1 MRICLK
7 YKKLIFVTKFIV
19 NLVTMEDCNIC
30 CEKYTMKIKKKTGCP
45 YCEFHCCTGCFRRYL
60 LDNGKDNPDCMS
72 CHRELNIDFI
82 MEVTPKTFYNK
93 EYREK
98 KANDLLSREKSLLPE
113 TQNIMEERIAYQK
126 KMELVN
132 VLKAEERQLKE
143 RLKNIKRE
151 IFTIRHSNID
161 IFMENKNK
169 EERKKFIKACPVNNC
184 RGFLS
189 QAWKCGICSVNVCS
203 KCHEIKEDN
212 HICDENTVATAK
224 LLANDSK
231 PCPKCASLIYK
242 IEGCDQMFCT
252 SCHTPFSWKTGK
264 IVSGIIHNPHF
275 YQWQREQN
283 GGIAPRVP
291 GDNPC
296 GYNIYEI
303 PYTYMIRQKLRNENK
318 TCPNWE
324 ESHRLIGHIIGIE
337 LRRYPNIMGIQDNT
351 DLRINFLSNKID
363 EKAFLRTL
371 KLRQKKTE
379 KNRAIHQILELFY
392 ISAIDIFKTYMNNTL
407 SHIETPLFELK
418 KYANNE
424 LDKVKNKYSGKIPYI
439 SDTWQIKTK

>member
-1 MRICLK
+1 
-7 YKKLIFVTKFIV
+7 
-19 NLVTMEDCNIC
+19 
-30 CEKYTMKIKKKTGCP
+30 
-45 YCEFHCCTGCFRRYL
+45 
-60 LDNGKDNPDCMS
+60 
-72 CHRELNIDFI
+72 
-82 MEVTPKTFYNK
+82 
-93 EYREK
+93 
-98 KANDLLSREKSLLPE
+98 
-113 TQNIMEERIAYQK
+113 
-126 KMELVN
+126 
-132 VLKAEERQLKE
+132 
-143 RLKNIKRE
+143 
-151 IFTIRHSNID
+151 
-161 IFMENKNK
+161 MENKNK

-212 HICDENTVATAK
+212 HICDENTLATAK
-224 LLANDSK
+224 LIANDSK

-296 GYNIYEI
+296 GYNFYEI
-303 PYTYMIRQKLRNENK
+303 PYTYAIRQKLRNENK

-324 ESHRLIGHIIGIE
+324 EAHRLVGHIIGIE

-363 EKAFLRTL
+363 EKSFLRTL

-392 ISAIDIFKTYMNNTL
+392 ISAIDIFKTYMNNTI

-439 SDTWQIKTK
+439 SETWQIKTK